1 MKSIQAMYLLSG
13 ENITC
18 GYDKLNILNS
28 CNIGHDKLVLQYMLT
43 GLQKIIE
50 KPTKFLLVMEYC
62 LIMKALEEEK
72 HL

>member
-1 MKSIQAMYLLSG
+1 MYLLSG

-43 GLQKIIE
+43 GLQIKI
-50 KPTKFLLVMEYC
+50 VYVY
-62 LIMKALEEEK
+62 
-72 HL
+72 